1 MGFSAEEVVVDVYAS
16 PESEEGV
23 SAGPLYLWSSSWTSW
38 QRRTSLVCDGS
49 KRKIET
55 ESRWANDE
63 RGIAYQGPS

>member
-16 PESEEGV
+16 PESEGGV
-23 SAGPLYLWSSSWTSW
+23 SAGPLYLWYSSWTSW
-38 QRRTSLVCDGS
+38 QRRRFLVCDGS

-55 ESRWANDE
+55 GPRRANDE